1 MQWSIRMKVAIFFN
15 ERYCAKMENRG
26 LLKAFPKV
34 TRKTE
39 IYRIPRFGVY
49 GAYIELNKIQPFENS
64 NIFSE
69 IYRRPASVS
78 VNHRLHLS
86 VNFQVFKQ
94 LYLIL

>member
-1 MQWSIRMKVAIFFN
+1 
-15 ERYCAKMENRG
+15 MENRG

-34 TRKTE
+34 TRKTLIPLLIISNRVEPEKEKTE

-69 IYRRPASVS
+69 IYRSPAI
-78 VNHRLHLS
+78 VNGNS
-86 VNFQVFKQ
+86 YISQ
-94 LYLIL
+94 